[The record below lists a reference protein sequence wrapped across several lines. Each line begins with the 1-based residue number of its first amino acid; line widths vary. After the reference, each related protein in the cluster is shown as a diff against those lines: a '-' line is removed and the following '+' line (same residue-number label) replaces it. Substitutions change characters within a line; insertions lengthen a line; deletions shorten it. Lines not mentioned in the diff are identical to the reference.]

1 MASPKREM
9 LSSRCSCCC
18 CSSLQAPQNRFEQ
31 RRGPEGRL
39 HRLLETHCESFPPSL
54 LQDSR
59 APNPQVLRCLIL
71 LTTES
76 ALRRLLSSDKRAP
89 AAEGCVMAPPE
100 EGEIYT
106 FLSRQLTSSSS
117 SGRSPLTVVRPLP
130 WVPHPAGLAEV
141 PYHVPNGRLPSQ
153 NTGN

>member
-1 MASPKREM
+1 MPSLKREM
-9 LSSRCSCCC
+9 LSWRCSCC

-54 LQDSR
+54 LQDSQ

-106 FLSRQLTSSSS
+106 LLSRQLTSSSS
-117 SGRSPLTVVRPLP
+117 SGRSPLTAIRPPLGP
-130 WVPHPAGLAEV
+130 TPCRTGGGAS
-141 PYHVPNGRLPSQ
+141 PYS
-153 NTGN
+153 